1 MVNWSTCDDKL
12 LVGYAQKGHT
22 KAFSELVRRHHMRI
36 FHTAFGMVGNR
47 EDADDLA
54 QLAFIK
60 AFQSLHRFKGQALFS
75 TWLYRICINCCLDWI
90 KSQQRKYDVKMDDEW
105 WYRQADGEALFADTK
120 RTDYM
125 VEQGEL
131 RDVLAHAMSQMPP
144 IFRSVLVLRE
154 LNGLSYQEI
163 ASVEGC
169 SVGTVKSRLFRAR
182 AQLRKLLRP
191 FYKALVA

>member
-1 MVNWSTCDDKL
+1 MFNWSTCDDKL
-12 LVGYAQKGHT
+12 LIGYAQKGHA
-22 KAFSELVRRHHMRI
+22 KAFSELVRRHHVRV

-75 TWLYRICINCCLDWI
+75 TWLYRISINCCLDWI

-105 WYRQADGEALFADTK
+105 WYKQADGEALFADTK
-120 RTDYM
+120 RTDYV

-182 AQLRKLLRP
+182 IQLRKLLRP

>member
-1 MVNWSTCDDKL
+1 MLNWSTCDDKV
-12 LVGYAQKGHT
+12 LVGYAQKGHA
-22 KAFSELVRRHHMRI
+22 KAFSELVRRHHLRI

-60 AFQSLHRFKGQALFS
+60 AFQSLHQFRGQSLFS
-75 TWLYRICINCCLDWI
+75 TWLYRISINCCLDWI

-105 WYRQADGEALFADTK
+105 WLKQADGEALFAGPK
-120 RTDYM
+120 RTDYR

-131 RDVLAHAMSQMPP
+131 RDVLTQVLADMPP
-144 IFRSVLVLRE
+144 NFRSVLVLRE

>member
-1 MVNWSTCDDKL
+1 MHNWSTCDDKL

-22 KAFSELVRRHHMRI
+22 KAFSELVRRHHVRI
-36 FHTAFGMVGNR
+36 FHTAFGMVGYR

-54 QLAFIK
+54 QIAFIK
-60 AFQSLHRFKGQALFS
+60 AFQSLDRFKGQALFS
-75 TWLYRICINCCLDWI
+75 TWLYRISINCCLDWL

-105 WYRQADGEALFADTK
+105 WCRQADDEALFAGPK
-120 RTDYM
+120 RTDYR

-131 RDVLAHAMSQMPP
+131 RDVLVQALGDMPP

-154 LNGLSYQEI
+154 LNGLSYEEI
-163 ASVEGC
+163 ANVEGC

>member
-1 MVNWSTCDDKL
+1 MLNWSICDDKL
-12 LVGYAQKGHT
+12 LVGYAQKGQA
-22 KAFSELVRRHHMRI
+22 KAFSELVRRHHVRI

-54 QLAFIK
+54 QLAFMK
-60 AFQSLHRFKGQALFS
+60 AFQSLHQFKGQSLFS
-75 TWLYRICINCCLDWI
+75 TWLYRISINCCLDWI
-90 KSQQRKYDVKMDDEW
+90 KSQQRKYDVKMDDDW
-105 WYRQADGEALFADTK
+105 WHRQADGEALFAGTK
-120 RTDYM
+120 QTDYM

-131 RDVLAHAMSQMPP
+131 RDFLARAMSQMPP

-163 ASVEGC
+163 ASIEGC

-191 FYKALVA
+191 FYKAHVA

>member
-1 MVNWSTCDDKL
+1 ML
-12 LVGYAQKGHT
+12 QKGL
-22 KAFSELVRRHHMRI
+22 KGFSCLNFGSAHHMRI
-36 FHTAFGMVGNR
+36 FHTAYGMVGNR

-60 AFQSLHRFKGQALFS
+60 AFQSLHRFKGQSLFS
-75 TWLYRICINCCLDWI
+75 TWLYRISINCCLDWI

-105 WYRQADGEALFADTK
+105 WFRQADDEALFAGTK

-131 RDVLAHAMSQMPP
+131 RDVLAHALSQMPP

-163 ASVEGC
+163 A
-169 SVGTVKSRLFRAR
+169 
-182 AQLRKLLRP
+182 LLRV
-191 FYKALVA
+191 FEGHL

>member
-1 MVNWSTCDDKL
+1 MLNWSTCDDKV
-12 LVGYAQKGHT
+12 LVGYAQKGQT
-22 KAFSELVRRHHMRI
+22 RAFSELVRRHQMRI

-60 AFQSLHRFKGQALFS
+60 AFQSLHQFRGQSLFS
-75 TWLYRICINCCLDWI
+75 TWLYRISINCCLDWI

-105 WYRQADGEALFADTK
+105 WFRQADSEALFAGPK
-120 RTDYM
+120 RTDYR

-131 RDVLAHAMSQMPP
+131 RDVLTQVLADMPP
-144 IFRSVLVLRE
+144 NFRSVLVLRE

-191 FYKALVA
+191 FYKELVA

>member
-1 MVNWSTCDDKL
+1 MFNWSTCDDKL
-12 LVGYAQKGHT
+12 LVGYAQRGHA

-60 AFQSLHRFKGQALFS
+60 AFQSLHQFKGQALFS
-75 TWLYRICINCCLDWI
+75 TWLYRISINCCLDWI

-105 WYRQADGEALFADTK
+105 WYKQADGEALFADTK

-131 RDVLAHAMSQMPP
+131 RDVLAHAMSQMSP

>member
-1 MVNWSTCDDKL
+1 MLNWSTCDDKL
-12 LVGYAQKGHT
+12 LVGYAQKGQA
-22 KAFSELVRRHHMRI
+22 KAFSELVRRHHVRI

-60 AFQSLHRFKGQALFS
+60 AFQSLHQFKGQSLFS
-75 TWLYRICINCCLDWI
+75 TWLYRISINCCLDWI
-90 KSQQRKYDVKMDDEW
+90 KSQQRKYDVKMDDDW
-105 WYRQADGEALFADTK
+105 WHRQADGEALFGGTK
-120 RTDYM
+120 QTDYM

-131 RDVLAHAMSQMPP
+131 RDFLARAMSQMPP

-163 ASVEGC
+163 ASIEGC

-191 FYKALVA
+191 FYKAHVA

>member
-1 MVNWSTCDDKL
+1 MLNWSTCDDKL
-12 LVGYAQKGHT
+12 LVGYAKKGYA

-60 AFQSLHRFKGQALFS
+60 AFQSLDQFKGKSLFS
-75 TWLYRICINCCLDWI
+75 TWLYRISINCCLDWI

-105 WYRQADGEALFADTK
+105 WFRQADGDALFAGPK
-120 RTDYM
+120 RTDYR

-131 RDVLAHAMSQMPP
+131 RDVLTQVLADMPP

>member
-1 MVNWSTCDDKL
+1 MFNWSTCDDKL
-12 LVGYAQKGHT
+12 LVGYAQKGHA
-22 KAFSELVRRHHMRI
+22 KAFSELVRRHHVRV

-75 TWLYRICINCCLDWI
+75 TWLYRISINCCLDWI

-105 WYRQADGEALFADTK
+105 WYKQADGEALFADTK
-120 RTDYM
+120 RTDYL

-182 AQLRKLLRP
+182 IQLRKLLRP

>member
-1 MVNWSTCDDKL
+1 MLNWSTCDDKL
-12 LVGYAQKGHT
+12 LVGYAQKGQA
-22 KAFSELVRRHHMRI
+22 KAFSELVRRHHVRI

-54 QLAFIK
+54 QLAFMK
-60 AFQSLHRFKGQALFS
+60 AFQSLHQFKGQSLFS
-75 TWLYRICINCCLDWI
+75 TWLYRISINCCLDWI
-90 KSQQRKYDVKMDDEW
+90 KSQQRKYDVKMDDDW
-105 WYRQADGEALFADTK
+105 WHRQADGEALFGGTK
-120 RTDYM
+120 QTDYM

-131 RDVLAHAMSQMPP
+131 RDFLARAMSQMPP

-163 ASVEGC
+163 ASIEGC

-191 FYKALVA
+191 FYKAHVA

>member
-1 MVNWSTCDDKL
+1 MLNWSTCDDKL
-12 LVGYAQKGHT
+12 LVGYAQKGQA
-22 KAFSELVRRHHMRI
+22 KAFSELVRRHHVRI

-60 AFQSLHRFKGQALFS
+60 AFQSLHQFKGQSLFS
-75 TWLYRICINCCLDWI
+75 TWLYRISINCCLDWI
-90 KSQQRKYDVKMDDEW
+90 KSQQRKYDVKMDDDW
-105 WYRQADGEALFADTK
+105 WHRQADGEALFAGTK
-120 RTDYM
+120 QTDYM
-125 VEQGEL
+125 VEPGEL
-131 RDVLAHAMSQMPP
+131 RDFLARAMSQMPP

-163 ASVEGC
+163 ASIEGC

-191 FYKALVA
+191 FYKAHVA

>member
-1 MVNWSTCDDKL
+1 MFNWSTCDDKL
-12 LVGYAQKGHT
+12 LIGYAQKGHA
-22 KAFSELVRRHHMRI
+22 KAFSELVRRHHVRV

-75 TWLYRICINCCLDWI
+75 TWLYRISINCCLDWI

-105 WYRQADGEALFADTK
+105 WYKQADGEALFAGPK

-182 AQLRKLLRP
+182 VQLRKLLRP

>member
-1 MVNWSTCDDKL
+1 MYNWSTCDDKL
-12 LVGYAQKGHT
+12 LVGYAQKGQAR
-22 KAFSELVRRHHMRI
+22 AFSELVRRHHVRI
-36 FHTAFGMVGNR
+36 FHTAYGMVGNR

-60 AFQSLHRFKGQALFS
+60 AFQSLDQFKGQSLFS
-75 TWLYRICINCCLDWI
+75 TWLYRISINCCLDWI
-90 KSQQRKYDVKMDDEW
+90 KSQQRKYGVKMDDEW
-105 WYRQADGEALFADTK
+105 WGRQADDVALFAGPK
-120 RTDYM
+120 PTDYR

-131 RDVLAHAMSQMPP
+131 RDVLAQVMAEMPP

-182 AQLRKLLRP
+182 AQLRKLLKP

>member
-1 MVNWSTCDDKL
+1 MFNWSTCDDKL
-12 LVGYAQKGHT
+12 LVGYAQKGHA
-22 KAFSELVRRHHMRI
+22 KAFSELVRRHHVRV

-75 TWLYRICINCCLDWI
+75 TWLYRISINCCLDWI

-105 WYRQADGEALFADTK
+105 WYKQADGEALFADTK
-120 RTDYM
+120 RTDYL

-182 AQLRKLLRP
+182 VQLRKLLRP

>member
-1 MVNWSTCDDKL
+1 MLNWSTCDDKV
-12 LVGYAQKGHT
+12 LVGYAQKGQT
-22 KAFSELVRRHHMRI
+22 RAFSELVRRHQMRI

-60 AFQSLHRFKGQALFS
+60 AFQSLHQFRGQSLFS
-75 TWLYRICINCCLDWI
+75 TWLYRISINCCLDWI

-105 WYRQADGEALFADTK
+105 WFRQADGEALFAGPK
-120 RTDYM
+120 RTDYR

-131 RDVLAHAMSQMPP
+131 RDVLTQVLADMPP
-144 IFRSVLVLRE
+144 NFRSVLVLRE

-191 FYKALVA
+191 FYKELVA

>member
-1 MVNWSTCDDKL
+1 MLNWSTCDDKL
-12 LVGYAQKGHT
+12 LVGYAQKGHA
-22 KAFSELVRRHHMRI
+22 KAFSELVRRHHVRV

-60 AFQSLHRFKGQALFS
+60 AFQSLHRFKGQSLFS
-75 TWLYRICINCCLDWI
+75 TWLYRISINCCLDWI

-105 WYRQADGEALFADTK
+105 WYKQADGEALFADTK

>member
-1 MVNWSTCDDKL
+1 MLNWSTCDDKL
-12 LVGYAQKGHT
+12 LVGYAQKGHA
-22 KAFSELVRRHHMRI
+22 KAFSELVRRHHVRV
-36 FHTAFGMVGNR
+36 FHTAFGMVGHR

-105 WYRQADGEALFADTK
+105 WYKQADGEALFADTK

>member
-1 MVNWSTCDDKL
+1 MFNWSTCDDKL
-12 LVGYAQKGHT
+12 LIGYAQKGHA
-22 KAFSELVRRHHMRI
+22 KAFSELVRRHHVRV

-60 AFQSLHRFKGQALFS
+60 AFQSLHRFKSQALFS
-75 TWLYRICINCCLDWI
+75 TWLYRISINCCLDWI

-105 WYRQADGEALFADTK
+105 WYKQADGEALFADTK
-120 RTDYM
+120 RTDYL

-182 AQLRKLLRP
+182 VQLRKLLRP

>member
-1 MVNWSTCDDKL
+1 MLNWSTCDDKL
-12 LVGYAQKGHT
+12 LVGYAQKGHA
-22 KAFSELVRRHHMRI
+22 KAFSELVRRHHVQV

-54 QLAFIK
+54 QVAFIK
-60 AFQSLHRFKGQALFS
+60 AFQSLGQFRGQSLFS
-75 TWLYRICINCCLDWI
+75 TWLYRISINCCLDWL

-105 WYRQADGEALFADTK
+105 WCRQADDEALFAGSR
-120 RTDYM
+120 RTDYR

-131 RDVLAHAMSQMPP
+131 RDVLVQTLGDMPP

-154 LNGLSYQEI
+154 LNGLSYEEI
-163 ASVEGC
+163 ACVEGC

-191 FYKALVA
+191 FYEAFVA

>member
-1 MVNWSTCDDKL
+1 MLNWSTCDDKL

-22 KAFSELVRRHHMRI
+22 KAFSELVRRHHVRV

-54 QLAFIK
+54 QIAFIK
-60 AFQSLHRFKGQALFS
+60 AFRSLDQFKGQSLFS
-75 TWLYRICINCCLDWI
+75 TWLYRISINCCLDWI

-105 WYRQADGEALFADTK
+105 WFRQADGEALFAGPK
-120 RTDYM
+120 RTDYR

-131 RDVLAHAMSQMPP
+131 RDVLAQVMADMPP

-169 SVGTVKSRLFRAR
+169 SVGTIKSRLFRAR

-191 FYKALVA
+191 FYKELVA

>member
-1 MVNWSTCDDKL
+1 MFNWSTCDDKL
-12 LVGYAQKGHT
+12 LIGYAQKGHA
-22 KAFSELVRRHHMRI
+22 KAFSELVRRHHVRV

-75 TWLYRICINCCLDWI
+75 TWLYRISINCCLDWI

-105 WYRQADGEALFADTK
+105 WYKQADGEALFADTK

-182 AQLRKLLRP
+182 VQLRKLLRP

>member
-1 MVNWSTCDDKL
+1 MLNWSTCDDKL
-12 LVGYAQKGHT
+12 LVGYAQKGHA
-22 KAFSELVRRHHMRI
+22 KAFSELVRRHHVRV
-36 FHTAFGMVGNR
+36 FHTAFGMVGHR

-75 TWLYRICINCCLDWI
+75 TWLYRISINCCLDWI

-105 WYRQADGEALFADTK
+105 WYKQADGEALFADTK

>member
-1 MVNWSTCDDKL
+1 MLNWSACDDKL
-12 LVGYAQKGHT
+12 LVGYAQKGHA

-36 FHTAFGMVGNR
+36 FHTAYGMVGNR

-60 AFQSLHRFKGQALFS
+60 AFQSLHRFKGQSLFS
-75 TWLYRICINCCLDWI
+75 TWLYRISINCCLDWI

-105 WYRQADGEALFADTK
+105 WFRQADDEALFAGTK

-163 ASVEGC
+163 AIVEGC

>member
-1 MVNWSTCDDKL
+1 MLNWSTCDDKL
-12 LVGYAQKGHT
+12 LVGYAQKGHA

-60 AFQSLHRFKGQALFS
+60 AFQSLHQFRGQSLFS
-75 TWLYRICINCCLDWI
+75 TWLYRISINCCLDWI

-105 WYRQADGEALFADTK
+105 WFRQADSEALFAGPK
-120 RTDYM
+120 RTDYR

-131 RDVLAHAMSQMPP
+131 RDVLTQVLADMPP

>member
-1 MVNWSTCDDKL
+1 MLNWSTCDDKL
-12 LVGYAQKGHT
+12 LVGYAQKGQA
-22 KAFSELVRRHHMRI
+22 KAFSELVRRHHVRI

-54 QLAFIK
+54 QLAFMK
-60 AFQSLHRFKGQALFS
+60 AFQSLHQFKGQSLFS
-75 TWLYRICINCCLDWI
+75 TWLYRISINCCLDWI
-90 KSQQRKYDVKMDDEW
+90 KSQQRKYDVKMDDDW
-105 WYRQADGEALFADTK
+105 WHRQADGEALFGGTK
-120 RTDYM
+120 QTDYM

-131 RDVLAHAMSQMPP
+131 RDFLAHAMSQMPP

-163 ASVEGC
+163 ASIEGC
-169 SVGTVKSRLFRAR
+169 SVGTIKSRLFRAR

-191 FYKALVA
+191 FYKAHVA

>member
-1 MVNWSTCDDKL
+1 MLNWSTCDDKL
-12 LVGYAQKGHT
+12 LVGYAKKGHA

-60 AFQSLHRFKGQALFS
+60 AFQSLDQFKGKALFS
-75 TWLYRICINCCLDWI
+75 TWLYRISINCCLDWI

-105 WYRQADGEALFADTK
+105 WFRQADGDALFAGPK
-120 RTDYM
+120 RTDYR

-131 RDVLAHAMSQMPP
+131 RDVLMQVLADMPP

>member
-1 MVNWSTCDDKL
+1 MFNWSTCDDKL
-12 LVGYAQKGHT
+12 LIGYAQKGHA
-22 KAFSELVRRHHMRI
+22 KAFSELVRRHHVRV

-75 TWLYRICINCCLDWI
+75 TWLYRISINCCLDWI

-105 WYRQADGEALFADTK
+105 WYKQADGEALFADTK

>member
-1 MVNWSTCDDKL
+1 MLNWSTCDDKL

-22 KAFSELVRRHHMRI
+22 KAFSELVRRHHVRV
-36 FHTAFGMVGNR
+36 FHTVFGMVGNR

-54 QLAFIK
+54 QIAFIK
-60 AFQSLHRFKGQALFS
+60 AFQSLDRFKGQALFS
-75 TWLYRICINCCLDWI
+75 TWLYRISINCCLDWL

-105 WYRQADGEALFADTK
+105 WCRQADDEALFAGPK
-120 RTDYM
+120 RTDYR

-131 RDVLAHAMSQMPP
+131 RDVLVQALGDMPP

-154 LNGLSYQEI
+154 LNGLSYEEI
-163 ASVEGC
+163 ANVEGC

>member
-1 MVNWSTCDDKL
+1 MFNWSTCDDKL
-12 LVGYAQKGHT
+12 LIGYAQKGHA
-22 KAFSELVRRHHMRI
+22 KAFSELVRRHHVRV

-75 TWLYRICINCCLDWI
+75 TWLYRISINCCLDWI

-105 WYRQADGEALFADTK
+105 WYKQADGEALFTGPK
-120 RTDYM
+120 RTDYV

-182 AQLRKLLRP
+182 IQLRKLLRP

>member
-1 MVNWSTCDDKL
+1 MLNWSTCDDKV
-12 LVGYAQKGHT
+12 LVGYAQKGQT
-22 KAFSELVRRHHMRI
+22 RAFSELVRRHQMRI

-60 AFQSLHRFKGQALFS
+60 AFQSLHQFRGQSLFS
-75 TWLYRICINCCLDWI
+75 TWLYRISINCCLDWI

-105 WYRQADGEALFADTK
+105 WFRQADSEALFAGPK
-120 RTDYM
+120 RTDYR

-131 RDVLAHAMSQMPP
+131 RDVLTQVLADMPP
-144 IFRSVLVLRE
+144 NFRSVLVLRE

-163 ASVEGC
+163 ASIEGC
-169 SVGTVKSRLFRAR
+169 SVGTIKSRLFRAR